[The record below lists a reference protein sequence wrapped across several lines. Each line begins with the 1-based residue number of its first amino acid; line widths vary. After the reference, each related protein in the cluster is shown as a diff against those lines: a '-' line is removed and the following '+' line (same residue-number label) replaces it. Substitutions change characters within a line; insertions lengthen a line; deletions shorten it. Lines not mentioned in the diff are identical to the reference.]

1 MSVNSCSGVFP
12 PISPRLARPGGAARC
27 VMIGFERKGA
37 GVVIRLDQPQ
47 RMNALTEP
55 MVEALAA
62 AVDAAVVS
70 GARAL
75 MITGAGRAFCAG
87 GTLSEPLPD
96 DAGAILESHIN
107 PLLLQLADLPIPV
120 IAAVNG
126 PAIGAG
132 ASIALA
138 ADMILMSRSA
148 FLAYAFAQ
156 VGLAPD
162 GGASWLLPRTLGWH
176 RAMGLMMTGARI
188 SAEQAVDWG
197 LAWKA
202 VEAEALA
209 GEAESLLEQ
218 LASGP
223 TLAYAAVRR
232 TARAALDLDF
242 TGALAAEREA
252 QKQAGRT
259 ADFHEGAAAFIA
271 RRPARFS
278 GR

>member
-1 MSVNSCSGVFP
+1 
-12 PISPRLARPGGAARC
+12 
-27 VMIGFERKGA
+27 MIGFECRGA
-37 GVVIRLDQPQ
+37 GAVIRLDQPQ
-47 RMNALTEP
+47 RMNSLNEP
-55 MVEALAA
+55 MIEALDA
-62 AVDAAVVS
+62 AVDAAVAS

-75 MITGAGRAFCAG
+75 MITGTGRAFCAG
-87 GTLSEPLPD
+87 GTLSEPLPE
-96 DAGAILESHIN
+96 DAGAILDSHIN
-107 PLLLQLADLPIPV
+107 PLLLKLADLPIPL

-138 ADMILMSRSA
+138 ADMIVMSRSA

-176 RAMGLMMTGARI
+176 RAMSLMMTGERI
-188 SAEQAVDWG
+188 TADQAVDWG

-202 VEAEALA
+202 VEPEALEGEAEAL
-209 GEAESLLEQ
+209 LER
-218 LASGP
+218 LAAGP
-223 TLAYAAVRR
+223 TLAYAALRR

-242 TGALAAEREA
+242 ARALDVERQA
-252 QKQAGRT
+252 QGQAGRT
-259 ADFHEGAAAFIA
+259 VDFREGAAAFIA
-271 RRPARFS
+271 RRPAQFT

>member
-1 MSVNSCSGVFP
+1 
-12 PISPRLARPGGAARC
+12 
-27 VMIGFERKGA
+27 MIGFERKGE

-176 RAMGLMMTGARI
+176 RAMGLMMTGERI

-252 QKQAGRT
+252 QNRAGRT

>member
-1 MSVNSCSGVFP
+1 
-12 PISPRLARPGGAARC
+12 
-27 VMIGFERKGA
+27 MIDYERKGA
-37 GVVIRLDQPQ
+37 GAVIRLDQPQ

-55 MVEALAA
+55 MIEALDA
-62 AVDAAVVS
+62 AVDAAVAS

-87 GTLSEPLPD
+87 GALSELPD
-96 DAGAILESHIN
+96 DPSLIDAGLILETHIN
-107 PLLLQLADLPIPV
+107 PLLLKLADLPIPL

-138 ADMILMSRSA
+138 ADMIVMSRSA
-148 FLAYAFAQ
+148 FLSYAFAQ

-176 RAMGLMMTGARI
+176 RAMSLMMTGERI

-202 VEAEALA
+202 VDAETLTSEAEAL
-209 GEAESLLEQ
+209 LER
-218 LASGP
+218 LANGP

-232 TARAALDLDF
+232 TARAALDLGF
-242 TGALAAEREA
+242 AQALDVEREA
-252 QKQAGRT
+252 QGDAGRT
-259 ADFHEGAAAFIA
+259 ADFREGAAAFLA
-271 RRPARFS
+271 RRPAQFT

>member
-1 MSVNSCSGVFP
+1 
-12 PISPRLARPGGAARC
+12 
-27 VMIGFERKGA
+27 
-37 GVVIRLDQPQ
+37 
-47 RMNALTEP
+47 
-55 MVEALAA
+55 
-62 AVDAAVVS
+62 
-70 GARAL
+70 
-75 MITGAGRAFCAG
+75 
-87 GTLSEPLPD
+87 
-96 DAGAILESHIN
+96 
-107 PLLLQLADLPIPV
+107 
-120 IAAVNG
+120 
-126 PAIGAG
+126 
-132 ASIALA
+132 
-138 ADMILMSRSA
+138 MILMSRSA

-188 SAEQAVDWG
+188 SADQAVDWG

>member
-1 MSVNSCSGVFP
+1 
-12 PISPRLARPGGAARC
+12 
-27 VMIGFERKGA
+27 MIGFERKGDGA
-37 GVVIRLDQPQ
+37 VVRLEQPQ

-55 MVEALAA
+55 MVEALDAA
-62 AVDAAVVS
+62 IDAAVAS

-107 PLLLQLADLPIPV
+107 PLLLKLADLPIPLV
-120 IAAVNG
+120 AAVNG

-138 ADMILMSRSA
+138 ADMIVMSRSA

-162 GGASWLLPRTLGWH
+162 SGASWLLPRTLGWH
-176 RAMGLMMTGARI
+176 RAMSLMMTGDRI
-188 SAEQAVDWG
+188 TADQAVDWG

-202 VEAEALA
+202 VDPELLASEAEAL
-209 GEAESLLEQ
+209 LER

-223 TLAYAAVRR
+223 TQAYAAVRR
-232 TARAALDLDF
+232 TARAALDLGF
-242 TGALAAEREA
+242 AQALDLEREA
-252 QKQAGRT
+252 QGEAGRT
-259 ADFHEGAAAFIA
+259 ADFREGAAAFIA

>member
-1 MSVNSCSGVFP
+1 
-12 PISPRLARPGGAARC
+12 
-27 VMIGFERKGA
+27 MIDYERKGA
-37 GVVIRLDQPQ
+37 GAVVRLDQPQ

-55 MVEALAA
+55 MVEALDT
-62 AVDAAVVS
+62 AVDAAVAS

-87 GTLSEPLPD
+87 GTLSEPLPE

-107 PLLLQLADLPIPV
+107 PLLLKLADLPIPL

-138 ADMILMSRSA
+138 ADMIVMSRAA

-176 RAMGLMMTGARI
+176 RAMGLMMTGERI

-202 VEAEALA
+202 VEPEALEE
-209 GEAESLLEQ
+209 EAAALLAR
-218 LASGP
+218 LVDGP

-232 TARAALDLDF
+232 TARAALDLGF
-242 TGALAAEREA
+242 APALELERQA
-252 QKQAGRT
+252 QGEAGRT
-259 ADFHEGAAAFIA
+259 ADFKEGAAAFIA
-271 RRPARFS
+271 RRPARFA

>member
-1 MSVNSCSGVFP
+1 
-12 PISPRLARPGGAARC
+12 
-27 VMIGFERKGA
+27 MIDYERKGA
-37 GVVIRLDQPQ
+37 GAVIRLDQPQ

-55 MVEALAA
+55 MIEALDA
-62 AVDAAVVS
+62 AVDAAVAS

-87 GTLSEPLPD
+87 GTLSELPD
-96 DAGAILESHIN
+96 DPSLIDAGLILETHIN
-107 PLLLQLADLPIPV
+107 PLLLKLADLPIPL

-138 ADMILMSRSA
+138 ADMIVMSRSA
-148 FLAYAFAQ
+148 FLSYAFAQ

-176 RAMGLMMTGARI
+176 RAMSLMMTGERI

-202 VEAEALA
+202 VDPETLTGEAEAL
-209 GEAESLLEQ
+209 LER
-218 LASGP
+218 LANGP

-232 TARAALDLDF
+232 TARAALDLGF
-242 TGALAAEREA
+242 AQALDVEREA
-252 QKQAGRT
+252 QGDAGRT
-259 ADFHEGAAAFIA
+259 ADFREGAAAFLA
-271 RRPARFS
+271 RRPAQFT